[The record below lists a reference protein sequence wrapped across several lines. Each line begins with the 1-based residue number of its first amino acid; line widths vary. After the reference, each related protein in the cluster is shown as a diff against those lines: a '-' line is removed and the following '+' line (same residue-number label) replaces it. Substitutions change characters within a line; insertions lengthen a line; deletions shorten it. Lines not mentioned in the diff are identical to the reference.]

1 MSEMTPA
8 QQRAQEIFLSSAVLE
23 NNFTPNSEAKIAE
36 ALKIE
41 GFEASSSGVGR
52 WKKKFGWEELLATKI
67 TASIVEDKTAKAI
80 IKNSSLESLVAKTEV
95 DIKQNNRLI
104 TASYQVL
111 EYEMTRLLQIVA
123 DGKRGLTEDEF
134 DRLYKIARL
143 STDRYDRMLDRL
155 ASMPP
160 ELTSPAEIMERMKTM
175 RIQYEN
181 EEIEEAELI
190 GASTVTLTHQNEEE
204 E

>member
-23 NNFTPNSEAKIAE
+23 NNFTPNSEEKIAE

-41 GFEASSSGVGR
+41 DFEASSSSVGR
-52 WKKKFGWEELLATKI
+52 WKKKFGWNVLLKAKV

-80 IKNSSLESLVAKTEV
+80 IANSSLESLVRKTEV
-95 DIKQNNRLI
+95 DIKQNNILI
-104 TASYQVL
+104 SASYQVL
-111 EYEMTRLLQIVA
+111 EYEMTRLLKVVA
-123 DGKRGLTEDEF
+123 DNKRGLTEDEF

-155 ASMPP
+155 ASMPR

-181 EEIEEAELI
+181 EEIEEAEFT
-190 GASTVTLTHQNEEE
+190 GASTVMLTHQNEEE

>member
-1 MSEMTPA
+1 MTKA
-8 QQRAQEIFLSSAVLE
+8 QERAQELYLSTAVLE

-52 WKKKFGWEELLATKI
+52 WKKKFGWEELLAAKI
-67 TASIVEDKTAKAI
+67 TASIVEDKAAKAI
-80 IKNSSLESLVAKTEV
+80 IKNSSLESLVKKTEV
-95 DIKQNNRLI
+95 DIKQNNLLI
-104 TASYQVL
+104 SASYQVL

-123 DGKRGLTEDEF
+123 EGKRGLTEDEF

-155 ASMPP
+155 ASMPR
-160 ELTSPAEIMERMKTM
+160 ELTSPQEIMQRMKDM
-175 RIQYEN
+175 RVQYE
-181 EEIEEAELI
+181 EEIEEAEI
-190 GASTVTLTHQNEEE
+190 TGASTVTLSHSNEEE

>member
-1 MSEMTPA
+1 MTTA

-80 IKNSSLESLVAKTEV
+80 IANSSLKSLVRKTEV
-95 DIKQNNRLI
+95 DIKQNNLLI
-104 TASYQVL
+104 SASYQVL
-111 EYEMTRLLQIVA
+111 EYEMTRLLQVVA

-155 ASMPP
+155 ANMPR

-181 EEIEEAELI
+181 EEIEEAEFI
-190 GASTVTLTHQNEEE
+190 GASTVTLTHSNEEE

>member
-1 MSEMTPA
+1 MTPA
-8 QQRAQEIFLSSAVLE
+8 QQRAQDIFLSSAVLE

-80 IKNSSLESLVAKTEV
+80 IKNSSLESLAKKTEV
-95 DIKQNNRLI
+95 DIKQNNLLI
-104 TASYQVL
+104 SASYQVL

-155 ASMPP
+155 ASMPR
-160 ELTSPAEIMERMKTM
+160 ELTSPQEIMQRMKDM
-175 RIQYEN
+175 RISYEN
-181 EEIEEAELI
+181 EEIEEAEFT
-190 GASTVTLTHQNEEE
+190 GASKVTLSHLNEEE

>member
-1 MSEMTPA
+1 MSEMTKA
-8 QQRAQEIFLSSAVLE
+8 QERAQELYLSTAVLE

-52 WKKKFGWEELLATKI
+52 WKKKFGWEELLAAKI
-67 TASIVEDKTAKAI
+67 TASIVEDKAAKAI
-80 IKNSSLESLVAKTEV
+80 IKNSSLESLVKKTEV
-95 DIKQNNRLI
+95 DIKQNNLLI
-104 TASYQVL
+104 SASYQVL

-123 DGKRGLTEDEF
+123 EGKRGLTEDEF

-155 ASMPP
+155 ASMPRT
-160 ELTSPAEIMERMKTM
+160 LTSPQEIMQRMKDM
-175 RIQYEN
+175 RVQYE
-181 EEIEEAELI
+181 EEIEEAEI
-190 GASTVTLTHQNEEE
+190 TGASTVTLSHSNEEE

>member
-1 MSEMTPA
+1 MSEMTKA
-8 QQRAQEIFLSSAVLE
+8 QERAQELYLSTAVLE

-52 WKKKFGWEELLATKI
+52 WKKKFGWEELLAAKI
-67 TASIVEDKTAKAI
+67 TASIVEDKAAKAI
-80 IKNSSLESLVAKTEV
+80 IKNSSLESLVKKTEV
-95 DIKQNNRLI
+95 DIKQNNLLI
-104 TASYQVL
+104 SASYQVL

-123 DGKRGLTEDEF
+123 EGKRGLTEDEF

-155 ASMPP
+155 ASMPR
-160 ELTSPAEIMERMKTM
+160 ELTSPQEIMQRMKDM
-175 RIQYEN
+175 RIKYE
-181 EEIEEAELI
+181 EEIEEAEI
-190 GASTVTLTHQNEEE
+190 TGASTVTLSHSNEEE

>member
-1 MSEMTPA
+1 MTLA
-8 QQRAQEIFLSSAVLE
+8 QQRAQEIFLSTAVLD

-41 GFEASSSGVGR
+41 GFDASSSGVGR
-52 WKKKFGWEELLATKI
+52 WKKKFGWEKLLKAQV

-80 IKNSSLESLVAKTEV
+80 IANSSLDSLVKKTEV

-160 ELTSPAEIMERMKTM
+160 ELVSPQEIMKRMENM
-175 RIQYEN
+175 RIQYEK
-181 EEIEEAELI
+181 EDVEEAEI
-190 GASTVTLTHQNEEE
+190 VGASRVTLTHTNEDEE
-204 E
+204 

>member
-1 MSEMTPA
+1 MSEMTKA
-8 QQRAQEIFLSSAVLE
+8 QERAQELYLSTAVLE

-80 IKNSSLESLVAKTEV
+80 IKNSSLESLVKKTEV
-95 DIKQNNRLI
+95 DIKQNNLLI
-104 TASYQVL
+104 SASYQVL

-123 DGKRGLTEDEF
+123 EGKRGLTEDEF

-155 ASMPP
+155 ASMPRT
-160 ELTSPAEIMERMKTM
+160 LTSPQEIMQRMKDM
-175 RIQYEN
+175 RVQYE
-181 EEIEEAELI
+181 EEIEEAEI
-190 GASTVTLTHQNEEE
+190 TGASTVTLSHSNEEE

>member
-1 MSEMTPA
+1 MTKA
-8 QQRAQEIFLSSAVLE
+8 QERAQELYLSTAVLE

-52 WKKKFGWEELLATKI
+52 WKKKFGWEELLAAKI
-67 TASIVEDKTAKAI
+67 TASIVEDKAAKAI
-80 IKNSSLESLVAKTEV
+80 IKNSSLESLVKKTEV
-95 DIKQNNRLI
+95 DIKQNNLLI
-104 TASYQVL
+104 SASYQVL

-123 DGKRGLTEDEF
+123 EGKRGLTEDEF

-155 ASMPP
+155 ASMPRT
-160 ELTSPAEIMERMKTM
+160 LTSPQEIMQRMKDM
-175 RIQYEN
+175 RVQYE
-181 EEIEEAELI
+181 EEIEEAEI
-190 GASTVTLTHQNEEE
+190 TGASTVTLSHSNEEE

>member
-80 IKNSSLESLVAKTEV
+80 IKNSSLESLAKKTEV
-95 DIKQNNRLI
+95 DIKQNNLLI
-104 TASYQVL
+104 SASYQVL

-155 ASMPP
+155 ASMPR
-160 ELTSPAEIMERMKTM
+160 ELTSPQEIMQRMKDM
-175 RIQYEN
+175 RISYEN
-181 EEIEEAELI
+181 EEIEEAEFT
-190 GASTVTLTHQNEEE
+190 GASKVTLSHLNEEE

>member
-1 MSEMTPA
+1 MSEMTKA
-8 QQRAQEIFLSSAVLE
+8 QERAQELYLSTAVLE

-52 WKKKFGWEELLATKI
+52 WKKKFGWEELLAAKI
-67 TASIVEDKTAKAI
+67 TASIVEDKAAKAI
-80 IKNSSLESLVAKTEV
+80 IKNSSLESLVKKTEV
-95 DIKQNNRLI
+95 DIKQNNLLI
-104 TASYQVL
+104 SASYQVL

-123 DGKRGLTEDEF
+123 EGKRGLTEDEF

-155 ASMPP
+155 ASMPR
-160 ELTSPAEIMERMKTM
+160 ELTSPQEIMQRMKDM
-175 RIQYEN
+175 RVQYE
-181 EEIEEAELI
+181 EEIEEAEI
-190 GASTVTLTHQNEEE
+190 TGASTVTLSHSNEEE

>member
-52 WKKKFGWEELLATKI
+52 WKKKFGWDELLKAKV
-67 TASIVEDKTAKAI
+67 TASIVEDKTAKTI
-80 IKNSSLESLVAKTEV
+80 IANSSLEAVVKKTTV
-95 DIKQNNRLI
+95 DIDRNNI
-104 TASYQVL
+104 VIAASYTVL
-111 EYEMTRLLQIVA
+111 EYEMNWLLRVVE
-123 DGKRGLTEDEF
+123 DNKRPLTEAEF
-134 DRLYKIARL
+134 DKLYKIARL

-155 ASMPP
+155 ASMPR

-181 EEIEEAELI
+181 EEIEEAEFI

>member
-1 MSEMTPA
+1 MTKA
-8 QQRAQEIFLSSAVLE
+8 QERAQELYLSTAVLE

-52 WKKKFGWEELLATKI
+52 WKKKFGWEELLAAKI
-67 TASIVEDKTAKAI
+67 TASIVEDKAAKAI
-80 IKNSSLESLVAKTEV
+80 IKNSSLESLVKKTEV
-95 DIKQNNRLI
+95 DIKQNNLLI
-104 TASYQVL
+104 SASYQVL

-123 DGKRGLTEDEF
+123 EGKRGLTEDEF

-155 ASMPP
+155 ASMPRT
-160 ELTSPAEIMERMKTM
+160 LTSPQEIMQRMKDM
-175 RIQYEN
+175 RVQYE
-181 EEIEEAELI
+181 EEIEEAEI
-190 GASTVTLTHQNEEE
+190 TGASAVTLSHSNEEE